1 MSHSFKR
8 LSTVL
13 LAILLLPW
21 FPVYAGAAEP
31 SPMFEDSFTG
41 GLDNWDLFGSNAWS
55 IGGAGTEAQL
65 EGTTSLTSP
74 QRAVVKASKL
84 PYSSTDYNME
94 FTAQGDRFR
103 VIFRYFSGTA
113 YYFLEF
119 KSTKSVE
126 MWKYPNSSTTVQVGT
141 PADIGAAIPGFSL
154 SSWHQYRLEVKGSAF
169 SLYVDGTLVTTFT
182 DATLSAGGA
191 GFSLKSLS
199 ASSNANLK
207 VKQVRVS
214 PIEDQAEFSIV
225 HTPAGEIPYNS
236 DLPLSFSVKGGD
248 SVLDA
253 SIHYAYGEA
262 APDQIIQAAG
272 SGTGPYSGTIAGTN
286 QFSKIRY
293 YLTAQNDEGRTVR
306 YPESGEITVPIGGI
320 VPYINDFE
328 GETLNVAPVGW
339 NVGGNTKVIQ
349 LPDGN
354 KVFNLNG
361 SGSARLNLPM
371 YLNADNFT
379 VKFKVRYERTSEAVQ
394 NTWRFRYRSVDDG
407 NNNALEW
414 ATHNSKYFLMRKTT
428 LGGNYYL
435 ANYVK
440 SLLDEWHDYELR
452 VSGITHKLFID
463 GVEVASGDDSD
474 PLALKKGYFQ
484 WNVVGGI
491 NLMIDDFA
499 IEPIPVP
506 PVIDLQPSGNY
517 AGIYSLEE
525 SPGFK
530 LALEAGAEAHNF
542 QIDYTVRRADGDQ
555 AVVASGT
562 KTYQM
567 EKYAKNTDTVLFD
580 PRLNTIGT
588 YEVAADFRIDGVAQ
602 PAKSKKMRLTVI
614 NAAAPV
620 SQPDLDNESKFGL
633 NTHYALNW
641 NDDIID
647 GARKMGARHH
657 RSGITWDSVDK
668 NVKDA
673 SGNTVYDYSGTDP
686 LLTKL
691 FSYGFNQVTVLGID
705 KNAFYQQGTINTT
718 SGLKAMGDFVANTV
732 SRYKDQIRQWE
743 MPNEPE
749 IFSKPYVPSEFVQ
762 LQKVAYLNMK
772 QADQNAM
779 LLAGDH
785 TSSVLSVLPKEL
797 ELGSFDYADA
807 YSYHPYVYNAMPDDN
822 LQNIINGVKDL
833 VNAYGGWKDYYLTEG
848 GWPTATAGYPS
859 VSEETQ
865 RDYIVRA
872 FLNYMVTDQI
882 KAYEYYNYK
891 NDGTDDRY
899 YDIFWGL
906 TDNDGRPK
914 LAYTAVN
921 QLMTTLDKSRYIG
934 TWDTG
939 NPDIAIHV
947 FLNDGVPVITAW
959 KKVDHKDDP
968 AVKLPVST
976 ITLPF
981 RSEGVS
987 IKDINGTAVP
997 VTPAGGGDL
1006 QLAVSGSPV
1015 YITGASTDFVYQSAV
1030 KLLQGKLQ
1038 EASTKLGKVQTAGN
1052 AALIQADLTELS
1064 RIESLMET
1072 ALTGGSQA
1080 AGVEQGIK
1088 DIYTLMAKIAGQ
1100 IKSGSLE
1107 QAPAYVALETL
1118 YNMAESASVALSF
1131 ALDGTDANSLDYA
1144 VSVQDVTAAF
1154 NAKKGDYSVMP
1165 VATSAV
1171 LRLNRYGRLADAAYT
1186 RGRYAD
1192 SYAYNLLAREFASAA
1207 AAISDS
1213 EPAKFIGVM
1222 ANAVPTQ
1229 ANAEAGYANS
1239 ITLSLVNN
1247 TNIPQQVTVKL
1258 HLPDGWESSQNVQLL
1273 EAVTIPAGSSIDLPY
1288 SILVPEN
1295 TLKGRYDISFEIL
1308 YNGAVFDTKTV
1319 QLTVEDGLD
1328 VKLIPVKKTIE
1339 ELDVLSV
1346 QLTGTSSFSKTGKV
1360 IVKGP
1365 DGVLLEPLTTDTFS
1379 GLQKGGSVRLDFLW
1393 TYHDRLPF
1401 NEYTLDMQIVETDKN
1416 KLIYHD
1422 PSLPLEFNLIQQ
1434 AHGLTIDGDLSDWE
1448 DAFPFHLRSKSQH
1461 ASGYRDPGNLEA
1473 AAYAKW
1479 NAEGMYVAVSVQD
1492 DIHKQSEN
1500 PANMWKNDSVQ
1511 VSLDPLNN
1519 RESPYG
1525 PDDTEWGFALA
1536 NDGRRLINIFNS
1548 TQPNPNGDVSG
1559 LTPFEAVR
1567 DEAAHRTIYEF
1578 QLPASYIKDLKP
1590 ELEGRIGL
1598 NIAVNDA
1605 DLQNG
1610 RDDFVQWTQ
1619 GTADSKNTSLYDS
1632 FIFIDYTP
1640 PEPSADSES
1649 PTWPGYAAVTAS
1661 DVTTNSVTLN
1671 WTEAQDNTAVTGY
1684 RIIWGDSVSMSVH
1697 GSVTDAV
1704 YGTVT
1709 DSVYATATSAV
1720 ITGLNADTP
1729 YTFIVYARDAA
1740 GNWSVNGLEVRMRTA
1755 SMPSAAGVIWTPFQA
1770 DAVASRQV
1778 AKFRPEEYGHHQT

>member
-1 MSHSFKR
+1 
-8 LSTVL
+8 
-13 LAILLLPW
+13 
-21 FPVYAGAAEP
+21 
-31 SPMFEDSFTG
+31 
-41 GLDNWDLFGSNAWS
+41 
-55 IGGAGTEAQL
+55 
-65 EGTTSLTSP
+65 
-74 QRAVVKASKL
+74 
-84 PYSSTDYNME
+84 
-94 FTAQGDRFR
+94 
-103 VIFRYFSGTA
+103 
-113 YYFLEF
+113 
-119 KSTKSVE
+119 
-126 MWKYPNSSTTVQVGT
+126 
-141 PADIGAAIPGFSL
+141 
-154 SSWHQYRLEVKGSAF
+154 SA
-169 SLYVDGTLVTTFT
+169 
-182 DATLSAGGA
+182 
-191 GFSLKSLS
+191 
-199 ASSNANLK
+199 
-207 VKQVRVS
+207 
-214 PIEDQAEFSIV
+214 P
-225 HTPAGEIPYNS
+225 
-236 DLPLSFSVKGGD
+236 
-248 SVLDA
+248 
-253 SIHYAYGEA
+253 
-262 APDQIIQAAG
+262 
-272 SGTGPYSGTIAGTN
+272 
-286 QFSKIRY
+286 
-293 YLTAQNDEGRTVR
+293 
-306 YPESGEITVPIGGI
+306 
-320 VPYINDFE
+320 
-328 GETLNVAPVGW
+328 
-339 NVGGNTKVIQ
+339 
-349 LPDGN
+349 
-354 KVFNLNG
+354 
-361 SGSARLNLPM
+361 
-371 YLNADNFT
+371 
-379 VKFKVRYERTSEAVQ
+379 
-394 NTWRFRYRSVDDG
+394 
-407 NNNALEW
+407 
-414 ATHNSKYFLMRKTT
+414 
-428 LGGNYYL
+428 
-435 ANYVK
+435 
-440 SLLDEWHDYELR
+440 
-452 VSGITHKLFID
+452 
-463 GVEVASGDDSD
+463 
-474 PLALKKGYFQ
+474 
-484 WNVVGGI
+484 
-491 NLMIDDFA
+491 
-499 IEPIPVP
+499 
-506 PVIDLQPSGNY
+506 
-517 AGIYSLEE
+517 
-525 SPGFK
+525 
-530 LALEAGAEAHNF
+530 
-542 QIDYTVRRADGDQ
+542 
-555 AVVASGT
+555 
-562 KTYQM
+562 
-567 EKYAKNTDTVLFD
+567 
-580 PRLNTIGT
+580 
-588 YEVAADFRIDGVAQ
+588 
-602 PAKSKKMRLTVI
+602 
-614 NAAAPV
+614 
-620 SQPDLDNESKFGL
+620 
-633 NTHYALNW
+633 
-641 NDDIID
+641 
-647 GARKMGARHH
+647 
-657 RSGITWDSVDK
+657 
-668 NVKDA
+668 
-673 SGNTVYDYSGTDP
+673 
-686 LLTKL
+686 
-691 FSYGFNQVTVLGID
+691 
-705 KNAFYQQGTINTT
+705 
-718 SGLKAMGDFVANTV
+718 
-732 SRYKDQIRQWE
+732 
-743 MPNEPE
+743 
-749 IFSKPYVPSEFVQ
+749 
-762 LQKVAYLNMK
+762 
-772 QADQNAM
+772 
-779 LLAGDH
+779 
-785 TSSVLSVLPKEL
+785 
-797 ELGSFDYADA
+797 
-807 YSYHPYVYNAMPDDN
+807 
-822 LQNIINGVKDL
+822 
-833 VNAYGGWKDYYLTEG
+833 
-848 GWPTATAGYPS
+848 
-859 VSEETQ
+859 
-865 RDYIVRA
+865 
-872 FLNYMVTDQI
+872 
-882 KAYEYYNYK
+882 
-891 NDGTDDRY
+891 
-899 YDIFWGL
+899 
-906 TDNDGRPK
+906 
-914 LAYTAVN
+914 
-921 QLMTTLDKSRYIG
+921 
-934 TWDTG
+934 
-939 NPDIAIHV
+939 
-947 FLNDGVPVITAW
+947 
-959 KKVDHKDDP
+959 
-968 AVKLPVST
+968 
-976 ITLPF
+976 
-981 RSEGVS
+981 
-987 IKDINGTAVP
+987 
-997 VTPAGGGDL
+997 
-1006 QLAVSGSPV
+1006 
-1015 YITGASTDFVYQSAV
+1015 
-1030 KLLQGKLQ
+1030 
-1038 EASTKLGKVQTAGN
+1038 
-1052 AALIQADLTELS
+1052 
-1064 RIESLMET
+1064 
-1072 ALTGGSQA
+1072 
-1080 AGVEQGIK
+1080 
-1088 DIYTLMAKIAGQ
+1088 
-1100 IKSGSLE
+1100 
-1107 QAPAYVALETL
+1107 
-1118 YNMAESASVALSF
+1118 
-1131 ALDGTDANSLDYA
+1131 
-1144 VSVQDVTAAF
+1144 
-1154 NAKKGDYSVMP
+1154 
-1165 VATSAV
+1165 
-1171 LRLNRYGRLADAAYT
+1171 
-1186 RGRYAD
+1186 
-1192 SYAYNLLAREFASAA
+1192 